1 MSNVIHA
8 MHIENKIN
16 GSDLIIRTKDINTEY
31 QDYTTDESRMQGTM
45 DGIAFPQNE
54 EELSAILSFCKKEN
68 LKITFSGART
78 GITGGAVPDSG
89 IVISFDKMN
98 KILGMEYDEKNNIFY
113 IRCQPGVVLAD
124 LKKAAK
130 NADFPGTENWTS
142 ESLDILKK
150 FKASGKFIYAPDPTE
165 LSATTG
171 GTVAC
176 NASGARSFKYGP
188 TRGFVYALRA
198 VLEDGSIISLTRGE
212 NTAKESGSF
221 ILELP
226 DGTKREG
233 KIPHYKMPD
242 VKNAAGFYAEQSM
255 DLIDLFIGCEGTLG
269 VISEVTLRLVPD
281 PGEILGIVAFFKSEA
296 DAAGFVRKARGESG
310 NQAAEKPLSL
320 EYFDDHSL
328 NLLRKHREESG
339 PDSPIPSL
347 PQEAKFAVY
356 AEWAYTEETFE
367 DTALSAV
374 ELLESSGSS
383 EDTAWTATEPNEIE
397 RIKAF
402 RHALPEAVN
411 QIIGERRKSFPEL
424 TKLGTDMAVPDNDLE
439 TILEYYRKEL
449 DNAGLEYV
457 IFGHI
462 GDNHLHVNILPKD
475 MDEYRKGKEIYK
487 KFAQKAVYLG
497 GTVSAEHG
505 IGKLKREF
513 LEILYGKEGIDQMR
527 EVKKVFDPEGRLNAG
542 NVFEL

>member
-8 MHIENKIN
+8 EHIENKIN
-16 GSDLIIRTKDINTEY
+16 GSDLIIRTKDINAEY

-113 IRCQPGVVLAD
+113 LRCQPGVVLAD
-124 LKKAAK
+124 LKNAVT

-165 LSATTG
+165 LSATVG

-198 VLEDGSIISLTRGE
+198 VLEDSSIISLTRGE
-212 NTAKESGSF
+212 NTAKNNGSF

-226 DGTKREG
+226 DGSKREG
-233 KIPHYKMPD
+233 KIPSYKMPN
-242 VKNAAGFYAEQSM
+242 VKNAAGFYAEPSM

-296 DAAGFVRKARGESG
+296 DAAGFVRKARGETD

-328 NLLRKHREESG
+328 DLLRKHREESG
-339 PDSPIPSL
+339 TDSPIPSL

-356 AEWAYTEETFE
+356 AEWAFTEETFE

-424 TKLGTDMAVPDNDLE
+424 TKLGTDMAVPDNALE
-439 TILEYYRKEL
+439 TILEYYRSEL
-449 DNAGLEYV
+449 GSAGLEYV

-487 KFAQKAVYLG
+487 KFAKKAVDLG

-513 LEILYGKEGIDQMR
+513 LKILYGKEGIDQMR

-542 NVFEL
+542 NVFG